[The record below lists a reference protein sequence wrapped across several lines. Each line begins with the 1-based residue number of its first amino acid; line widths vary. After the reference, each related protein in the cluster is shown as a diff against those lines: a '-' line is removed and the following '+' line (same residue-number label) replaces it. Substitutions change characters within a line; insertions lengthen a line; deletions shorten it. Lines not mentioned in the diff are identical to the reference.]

1 MCRWFTY
8 LGNEDQL
15 LEDLVLRPRHAIVK
29 QVDEH
34 FLPPGHTQFD
44 PSQAAAAPS
53 TANNTGSP
61 NPQTN
66 MDGFGVGWYTTAQC
80 EYDPSYT
87 SAVLGHAAQRPVVYK
102 NVRPPLND
110 LVFASIARGT
120 STRAVLAHVRAAPGL
135 TPVVETNCHPFGF
148 GRHLFAHNGV
158 LGGFAAIRTA
168 VLQYLPLRY
177 QVAILGTTDAEHV
190 AALYFFRLCGED
202 GDWNALY
209 NVGGMAKAMRE
220 TIELL
225 EGMRREFAGAGEG
238 IQEDN
243 VLNLVVTSGS
253 SLVAVRYASPKGLE
267 PPSLYYSTTAGPTL
281 NRKYKGAPDEERS
294 RDPVVADDER
304 MDKERHAKHVV
315 VASEPSTLNPD
326 EWELVE
332 PSQMVLVDQDLHLR
346 LESL

>member
-1 MCRWFTY
+1 MLT
-8 LGNEDQL
+8 
-15 LEDLVLRPRHAIVK
+15 PS
-29 QVDEH
+29 VDEH

-44 PSQAAAAPS
+44 PSQVVAPS
-53 TANNTGSP
+53 IANNTGSP

-66 MDGFGVGWYTTAQC
+66 MDGFGVGWYTTTQC
-80 EYDPSYT
+80 EYDPAYLP
-87 SAVLGHAAQRPVVYK
+87 SALGHAAQRPVVYK

-135 TPVVETNCHPFGF
+135 TPVVETNCHPFAF

-190 AALYFFRLCGED
+190 AALYFFRLCGEE

-209 NVGGMAKAMRE
+209 DVSGMARAMRE

-225 EGMRREFAGAGEG
+225 EGMRKEFAGEG
-238 IQEDN
+238 KGVQEDN

-281 NRKYKGAPDEERS
+281 NRKYKGAPDDEISQRPET
-294 RDPVVADDER
+294 VGDER
-304 MDKERHAKHVV
+304 MEKEQHAKHVV
-315 VASEPSTLNPD
+315 VASEPSTFNPD

-332 PSQMVLVDQDLHLR
+332 PSQMVLVDQHLHLL